1 MLFRQ
6 VLGVVVC
13 CRQTIVWR
21 EQTIVWWQQT
31 IVWSGQTKG
40 DLDVRHC
47 HAPLENRRFVV
58 VDNLRCAACPNAL
71 LAFC

>member
-6 VLGVVVC
+6 VLGAMVC
-13 CRQTIVWR
+13 CRQTIVWQ

-31 IVWSGQTKG
+31 IVWSGQTKD
-40 DLDVRHC
+40 DLAVHHC

-58 VDNLRCAACPNAL
+58 VDNLRCAACPNTL